1 MFHTY
6 IIALE
11 GNKYYVGSID
21 MTMDTPDSIMKRHLT
36 GKDCVWTRMYKP
48 IRFIIGKTFNE
59 ILEIEKI
66 VIYMMDEFG
75 INNVRGGIFSEVE
88 LSEMQ
93 KLFID
98 NIIWN
103 YSGRCYKCGS
113 EQHKIFECP
122 QNNDIK
128 FAHKD
133 EGKQKSEGEDKKLMQ
148 VLYELLA
155 GGMEQLHI
163 PETPEIPET
172 LKTPVKKENEVRQES
187 IPPPTPK
194 KKTKMTLDERPVNI
208 HDIPFMTPPNTPV
221 QKNDDGRAKLSDDE
235 AHTLLEQI
243 IEEMNCTNDE
253 HSGMMEI
260 PTKNLKSRTDERTIN
275 IYDYDKI
282 GFNVRGS
289 LKMVSCEYFTEMMNY
304 VPKLREI
311 IKTTKHK
318 MYRNIPYWD
327 VLTEMKYFNYITDYI
342 FDKDNRIQIKFD
354 TELSVVLD
362 TFYEYGIDM
371 LKLNV
376 EDVHVT
382 HITEEEPNQY
392 ITHVHCVQDNN
403 VMPQSVS
410 ILGKNVLYMIHDD
423 EFGGECMDLQLYIGY
438 VPDWI
443 KNMKKHNKR
452 RVNNKNY
459 KPYRI
464 GEKEYIVYHW

>member
-1 MFHTY
+1 MLHTY
-6 IIALE
+6 ILTLE

-21 MTMDTPDSIMKRHLT
+21 MTRDTPDSVMKRHLT

-66 VIYMMDEFG
+66 VIYLMDEFG

-122 QNNDIK
+122 QNNDVK
-128 FAHKD
+128 FTHND
-133 EGKQKSEGEDKKLMQ
+133 EEKQKSEGEDKSLMQ
-148 VLYELLA
+148 VLYDLLV
-155 GGMEQLHI
+155 GGMEQQQI
-163 PETPEIPET
+163 PETPETPEPP
-172 LKTPVKKENEVRQES
+172 KTPVKKENGRRQES
-187 IPPPTPK
+187 IPPPTPIK
-194 KKTKMTLDERPVNI
+194 RTKMTLDERPVNI

-221 QKNDDGRAKLSDDE
+221 QKRDDEEVKLSDED
-235 AHTLLEQI
+235 AHALLEQI
-243 IEEMNCTNDE
+243 IGEMIDTNGE
-253 HSGMMEI
+253 YSEMMRPI
-260 PTKNLKSRTDERTIN
+260 VNPKSKHDKKTIN

-289 LKMVSCEYFTEMMNY
+289 LKMLSCEYFTEMMNY

-311 IKTTKHK
+311 IKTTKCK
-318 MYRNIPYWD
+318 MYKNIPYWD
-327 VLTEMKYFNYITDYI
+327 ILTEMKYFNYITDYI
-342 FDKDNRIQIKFD
+342 FDKDKKIQIKFD
-354 TELSVVLD
+354 TEMSEVLD

-371 LKLNV
+371 GRLNI
-376 EDVHVT
+376 EDVYVT
-382 HITEEEPNQY
+382 HIIEEKPNQY

-403 VMPQSVS
+403 IIPQSVS

-423 EFGGECMDLQLYIGY
+423 EFGGECMNLQLYIGN

-452 RVNNKNY
+452 RSKDGIY
-459 KPYRI
+459 KPYKN